1 MGFDFRIAGCYAWGM
16 TAFRSHRQIILD
28 AANGTTEVA
37 LAERIGDVKPHNV
50 RDWRLRDSIPSERWL
65 RLVELQITTYEE
77 LAAHAAQAAT
87 EKAA

>member
-1 MGFDFRIAGCYAWGM
+1 M
-16 TAFRSHRQIILD
+16 TAYRSHRQIILD
-28 AANGTTEVA
+28 AAKDTTEVA

-65 RLVELQITTYEE
+65 RLVELEITTYEE
-77 LAAHAAQAAT
+77 LAAHAAAST